1 MRVSSGRCSIPEP
14 RLSVV
19 VCTHDRREDLARC
32 LDALA
37 ALDGPVEAIVV
48 DSASQPPCRD
58 VVAAYAERLP
68 GLVYLREDEPGLSR
82 ARNRGLTAARGEI
95 VAFVDDDAV
104 PRPDW
109 AHRIVAPFSAD
120 PLVGCVGGAC
130 EAAFGG
136 VRRPSWLSDRLL
148 QFAGITRIGADARE
162 ARSSAEWPFGAN
174 VAFRASAL
182 AAVEGPFPERLGRHG
197 TTLLSGEESAVIER
211 VRDRGWKVWLEPGA
225 IVDHTVHPDRC
236 RSGYYWRR
244 LWWAGVS
251 RARATPGPTLL
262 GLRLVAAAGVRFA
275 LYLVT
280 LDRVHLYR
288 TAETAG
294 YLAERVRPRRAL
306 A

>member
-1 MRVSSGRCSIPEP
+1 M
-14 RLSVV
+14 
-19 VCTHDRREDLARC
+19 CTHDRRDDLARC
-32 LDALA
+32 LDAIT
-37 ALDGPVEAIVV
+37 ALDEPIEAIVV
-48 DSASQPPCRD
+48 DSASRPPCRD
-58 VVAAYAERLP
+58 VVEGYAERLP
-68 GLVYLREDEPGLSR
+68 SLVYLREEEPGLSR
-82 ARNRGLTAARGEI
+82 ARNRGVAVARGEI

-109 AHRIVAPFSAD
+109 ARRILAPFDAD
-120 PLVGCVGGAC
+120 PAIGCVGGAC
-130 EAAFGG
+130 EAEFGG

-174 VAFRASAL
+174 VAFRADAL
-182 AAVEGPFPERLGRHG
+182 AALDGPFPEPLGRYG

-211 VRDRGWKVWLEPGA
+211 VRGRGWKVWLEPRA
-225 IVDHTVHPDRC
+225 IVAHTVHADRC

-251 RARATPGPTLL
+251 RARATQGPTLL
-262 GLRLVAAAGVRFA
+262 GLRLVAAAGVRLG

-280 LDRVHLYR
+280 GDRVHLYR

-294 YLAERVRPRRAL
+294 FLAERARLRRAP